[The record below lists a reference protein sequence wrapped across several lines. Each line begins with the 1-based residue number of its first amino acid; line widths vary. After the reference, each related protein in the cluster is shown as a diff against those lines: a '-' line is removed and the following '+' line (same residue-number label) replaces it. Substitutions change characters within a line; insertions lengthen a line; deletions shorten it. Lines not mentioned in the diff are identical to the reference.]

1 MFDTLRD
8 LVAHQ
13 GWADAEFWRA
23 IEASQVTQRDSAVLA
38 RCHHI
43 HLAQHAF
50 AALVRGAPVVGSK
63 VEQFTAWSEI
73 EAYGKKAFETWID
86 LVDTLDGGELSQ
98 RLVVPWFKEPPI
110 DITVAQAV
118 LQMVMHSQHHRGQN
132 AVRLRELGGEPP
144 LTDFVA
150 WLWRGRPASCW
161 SGSARV

>member
-13 GWADAEFWRA
+13 GWADAELWRA
-23 IEASQVTQRDSAVLA
+23 IEASQVTQKDPVLLA

-50 AALVRGAPVVGSK
+50 AALVRGDPVATSK
-63 VEQFTAWSEI
+63 VEEFTGWSEI
-73 EAYGKKAFETWID
+73 EAYGRRAFETWIE

-98 RLVVPWFKEPPI
+98 RLVLPWFKEPPLE
-110 DITVAQAV
+110 ITVGQAV

-132 AVRLRELGGEPP
+132 ATRLRELGGEPP

-150 WLWRGRPASCW
+150 WLWRSRPASRW
-161 SGSARV
+161 AGSS